1 VLRVRRTCPKAC
13 GTLHGRSW
21 RGCTRMSSA
30 CLLVACST
38 EERRGEDQ
46 QDPLQA
52 TSSRSAAEPSSI
64 WCKTEA
70 RSITAHKRSCS
81 NSISTSTSTSTSEHN
96 AHIETLASTARS
108 LHVPLTIH
116 VCDGSLALAANHPSR
131 VVMYK
136 GISCIQRAARIGK
149 LCATAGCSLVRHVG

>member
-1 VLRVRRTCPKAC
+1 MCAAC
-13 GTLHGRSW
+13 ETNLPESVWYVTRQQLAGLHENVE
-21 RGCTRMSSA
+21 
-30 CLLVACST
+30 CLLTCSMLYRG

-81 NSISTSTSTSTSEHN
+81 NSTSTSEHN